1 MVIGLLDGGIDG
13 AAGPAFSFE
22 GVTHRYGS
30 HPALSEVDLEVG
42 RGETVALLGAN
53 GAGKSTAIAIV
64 LGLIRPT
71 LGKVTVLGT
80 SARRAVG
87 EGRIGVMLQTG
98 SGIGLPPGV
107 RVDQTLRMIG
117 KLYRNPAPSAL
128 TVERAGIAG
137 LLGRQTNRLSGGQVQ
152 RVRFA
157 LAIAGNP
164 ELLFLDEPTSA
175 MDVDSRRS
183 FWDMIRELGREGRT
197 TVVATHHLEEA
208 DRVADRVVVIDHG
221 RVVAD
226 GSGAIL
232 KASVA
237 AKRLRFGC
245 PSPDARLLDSL
256 AGVTEVGIHGG
267 EVDLYSLDADATVRA
282 LVGKGVAFTNLE
294 VTGAG
299 LEEAFVALTASRP
312 SPDEAGG

>member
-1 MVIGLLDGGIDG
+1 MDGT
-13 AAGPAFSFE
+13 AGPAFRFE

-71 LGKVTVLGT
+71 LGRVTVLGT
-80 SARRAVG
+80 SARRALG

-107 RVDQTLRMIG
+107 RVDQTLRMIR
-117 KLYRNPAPSAL
+117 KLYRNPASTAV
-128 TVERAGIAG
+128 TVERAGIAR
-137 LLGRQTNRLSGGQVQ
+137 LLGRQTHRLSGGQVQ

-237 AKRLRFGC
+237 AKRIRFGC
-245 PSPDARLLDSL
+245 RSPDARMLDSL
-256 AGVTEVGIHGG
+256 EGVTEVGIHGG

-299 LEEAFVALTASRP
+299 LEEAFVALTASRT
-312 SPDEAGG
+312 SSDEAGE